1 MLTIMRIRKIL
12 NWDIF
17 PLGCCNHRFC
27 DQSTLYNCDYSIV
40 LERAPFW
47 SVRAEVKV
55 GVERGTLQSEARA

>member
-1 MLTIMRIRKIL
+1 MLTIMRIRKIR

-17 PLGCCNHRFC
+17 PLGGCDHRFC
-27 DQSTLYNCDYSIV
+27 DQSTLHNCDYSIL

-55 GVERGTLQSEARA
+55 GAERGTLQSENRA